1 MADKEKDPKL
11 VLEKEGSEI
20 YFEEEDKK
28 TPRKKKFF
36 QYRQFLYILALLA
49 AILVWFTVNVYI
61 SPNTQQRITNI
72 PVNLN
77 EDSANLS
84 QYGLVA
90 IGWNAKKTV
99 SIQVS
104 GDRMEIA
111 KLTPDDFTA
120 EVNLSKVTDEGMY
133 TLPIT
138 VALKDDSSGVEIN
151 AQTLTPQTVDVHF
164 EKLGK
169 KKLDLTFDDSEITVP
184 DDFVK
189 GTVTITPTSINI
201 TGGQDELDN
210 VVSAKVVVD
219 DVPTNLKEST
229 TLNGKVVLYDSS
241 GNEINITDQSLTIDK
256 DVATVNIPVSLVKE
270 LPLKVT
276 YSNVPTDFPIDA
288 LNLELSQSTIRI
300 AGPEKTV
307 SLLTEITIGP
317 VDLTKLGPDSTITIP
332 IDSLPTDCKDIDE
345 VNEVTG
351 SLVMD
356 NLVTTQLTA
365 SSITVINTP
374 VGYDVTVRAT
384 SVKNITV
391 VGNQEVLDT
400 LSGDSLYAVI
410 DLGDRTVTEGQ
421 MTVPIKITVPNMTS
435 PVWVIYDETPTTVI
449 TVKKSE

>member
-276 YSNVPTDFPIDA
+276 YSNVPADFPIDA

-356 NLVTTQLTA
+356 NLATTQLTA

>member
-169 KKLDLTFDDSEITVP
+169 KKLDLTFDDSGITVP